1 VDTRIVAATNVDL
14 KEAVS
19 KRMFRE
25 DLYYRLC
32 GFKLT
37 QLPLNQRKKDIIPL
51 ALLFIQ
57 KNSQMPFPRLMN
69 CAKKTLESYSWPGNV
84 RELENLICR
93 SLILCDGKE
102 IFESDIMFDD
112 EVVSATEDPKLE
124 SVTLANQGD
133 HFQNPSDSVPCSDN
147 QLGNVLMSNLRNEL
161 ELQNIIAALSIAP
174 TRSAAAEKLGISP
187 RTLRYK
193 INKLRDLG
201 LPVPAAY
208 SRV

>member
-1 VDTRIVAATNVDL
+1 
-14 KEAVS
+14 
-19 KRMFRE
+19 
-25 DLYYRLC
+25 
-32 GFKLT
+32 
-37 QLPLNQRKKDIIPL
+37 
-51 ALLFIQ
+51 
-57 KNSQMPFPRLMN
+57 
-69 CAKKTLESYSWPGNV
+69 
-84 RELENLICR
+84 
-93 SLILCDGKE
+93 
-102 IFESDIMFDD
+102 MFDD
-112 EVVSATEDPKLE
+112 EVVSVTEDPKLE

>member
-1 VDTRIVAATNVDL
+1 
-14 KEAVS
+14 
-19 KRMFRE
+19 M
-25 DLYYRLC
+25 
-32 GFKLT
+32 
-37 QLPLNQRKKDIIPL
+37 QLPLSERKKDIIPL

-57 KNSQMPFPRLMN
+57 KNSQKPFPSLMN
-69 CAKKTLESYSWPGNV
+69 CAKKALESYSWPGNV

-93 SLILCDGKE
+93 SLILCDGKK

-112 EVVSATEDPKLE
+112 EVHGVTDDPKLE
-124 SVTLANQGD
+124 SATLANQED
-133 HFQNPSDSVPCSDN
+133 RFQNPSDNVPCSDN

-161 ELQNIIAALSIAP
+161 ELQNIMAALSIAP